1 MSHPS
6 TRSLE
11 YGPIFAWS
19 KQHGG
24 LIYTSGHAAVGVEN
38 LQFTYG
44 DFVHEARATFQN
56 LQRTLETAGSSLEK
70 VIKVTCYMTDLGNF
84 GLFNQVYTE
93 FFDVEAP
100 PVRTCV
106 EVRRL
111 PYDFKLEVEVI
122 ASV

>member
-6 TRSLE
+6 TRRLE

-19 KQHGG
+19 KQHDG
-24 LIYTSGHAAVGVEN
+24 LIYTSGHAAVGVED
-38 LQFTYG
+38 LKFTYG
-44 DFVHEARATFQN
+44 DFVHEARATLQN
-56 LQRTLETAGSSLEK
+56 LQRTLEKAGSNMHK
-70 VIKVTCYMTDLGNF
+70 VIKLTCYMTDLGNF

-93 FFDVEAP
+93 FFNVEAP

-122 ASV
+122 ASA

>member
-19 KQHGG
+19 KQHDG
-24 LIYTSGHAAVGVEN
+24 LIYTSGHAAVSVEN
-38 LQFTYG
+38 LAFTYG

-56 LQRTLETAGSSLEK
+56 LQRTLEKAGSSLEK
-70 VIKVTCYMTDLGNF
+70 VLKVTCYMTDLGNF

-93 FFDVEAP
+93 FFNVEAP

-122 ASV
+122 ASA

>member
-11 YGPIFAWS
+11 YGPIFSWS
-19 KQHGG
+19 KQHDGM
-24 LIYTSGHAAVGVEN
+24 IYTSGHAAVGVDD
-38 LQFTYG
+38 LKFSYG

-56 LQRTLETAGSSLEK
+56 LERTLKKAGSGLDK

-93 FFDVEAP
+93 FFDVENP

-111 PYDFKLEVEVI
+111 PYDFKLEVEVV
-122 ASV
+122 AHS

>member
-6 TRSLE
+6 TRTLE
-11 YGPIFAWS
+11 YGPIFSWS
-19 KQHGG
+19 KQHDG
-24 LIYTSGHAAVGVEN
+24 LIYTSGHAAIGVDDLE
-38 LQFTYG
+38 FAFG
-44 DFVHEARATFQN
+44 DFVTEARATFEN
-56 LQRTLETAGSSLEK
+56 LRRTLEKAGSSLDK

-93 FFDVEAP
+93 FFSVEHP
-100 PVRTCV
+100 PARTCV

-122 ASV
+122 AAA

>member
-19 KQHGG
+19 KEHDG
-24 LIYTSGHAAVGVEN
+24 LVYTSGHAAVGVEN

-56 LQRTLETAGSSLEK
+56 LQRTLEKAGSSLEK

>member
-19 KQHGG
+19 KQHDG
-24 LIYTSGHAAVGVEN
+24 LIYTSGHAAVGVED
-38 LQFTYG
+38 LKFTYG

-56 LQRTLETAGSSLEK
+56 LQRTLEKAGSSLK
-70 VIKVTCYMTDLGNF
+70 NVIKVTCYMTDLGNF

-111 PYDFKLEVEVI
+111 PYDFKLEVEVV
-122 ASV
+122 ASA